1 MEKGSVGNSFL
12 KSGYIT
18 RSTDSFVKR
27 VEEDP
32 SPYLIADL
40 LKSIGFCHDG
50 EMRAMDCNGKI
61 AYLC

>member
-40 LKSIGFCHDG
+40 LESIGFCHDG
-50 EMRAMDCNGKI
+50 ESNG
-61 AYLC
+61 L